1 MRNALLMAGILV
13 ASLATGC
20 ESSEETN
27 KRQVAACGQNLQCL
41 SKLSEPTAHVFC
53 KRPIERL
60 TQYDMKW
67 DEFGFADTRFSKITW
82 KDMNHGIITYVGD
95 RAKIQTPEGAYINV
109 IYACDIDPA
118 DTNSPVKD
126 VWIVGPGK
134 L

>member
-1 MRNALLMAGILV
+1 MAGILV

-82 KDMNHGIITYVGD
+82 KDMNHGIITYVGILLC
-95 RAKIQTPEGAYINV
+95 RVALAFRMSPKQ
-109 IYACDIDPA
+109 
-118 DTNSPVKD
+118 NSSVRHPTRHC
-126 VWIVGPGK
+126 IESTGK
-134 L
+134 VEQGGER